1 MVEIIKNTH
10 YWWTNKNS
18 ILFNLKFKKKDL
30 WVIPKAINLVKMDIK
45 LQCALCKIWVNFDKV
60 VFRPDLFENPSN
72 FQNCEICETC
82 DKKN

>member
-1 MVEIIKNTH
+1 
-10 YWWTNKNS
+10 
-18 ILFNLKFKKKDL
+18 
-30 WVIPKAINLVKMDIK
+30 MDIK

>member
-1 MVEIIKNTH
+1 
-10 YWWTNKNS
+10 
-18 ILFNLKFKKKDL
+18 
-30 WVIPKAINLVKMDIK
+30 MDIK

-82 DKKN
+82 DKKIKRVLAHPSGFKRTFNF